1 MSARQ
6 PRAFHSLRG
15 LRSLTAPWGMP
26 AAWAGEPSMD
36 GCTQPR
42 LCGHGVSPA
51 CWPACCGSNSCLALH
66 ATGGRGCQK
75 PCQSSAWNLLGVT
88 TRAPPPSPD
97 VPEPQL
103 ELSQKQ
109 AHPRGAGPPVPG
121 PTCRLG
127 SCPPLP
133 TAATVG
139 PGAAGPP
146 ECPQPRLPQ
155 SEVGLPSQTTFL
167 TAGRFGGHRRR
178 PPTPVLTRSF

>member
-36 GCTQPR
+36 GSTQPR

-51 CWPACCGSNSCLALH
+51 CWPACCGSNSCLALR
-66 ATGGRGCQK
+66 ATGGPGMPETLSKFRLEPPGGDD
-75 PCQSSAWNLLGVT
+75 AG
-88 TRAPPPSPD
+88 PPPSPD

-155 SEVGLPSQTTFL
+155 SEVGLPSQSTFL
-167 TAGRFGGHRRR
+167 TAGRFGGHRRH